1 MITANPDVD
10 VALFITA
17 FNQLVD
23 IHVVNIL
30 AIAERENY
38 PINLTNFMME
48 DKDDIFD
55 EEWDLSHAPSSNPD
69 SGSDEAQRAASIVAQ
84 EQNQVNYAA
93 RIQALA
99 LSMFDGLSKLGKE
112 TSSES
117 KRGNAQEIPQTST
130 DKAND
135 EQRDLK
141 LANDCRELLQIQGQ
155 DNGSQ
160 VTFER
165 PDGKGNY
172 KFSLEKGSDTITLKA
187 KDRPVNP
194 VLVESQGKIIES
206 HATDLDAVNIAK
218 AVEMLNTQQSQ
229 PSENQK

>member
-30 AIAERENY
+30 AISERENY
-38 PINLTNFMME
+38 PINLTDFMME

-69 SGSDEAQRAASIVAQ
+69 SGTDEAQRVASIVAQ

-99 LSMFDGLSKLGKE
+99 LSMFDDLGKLGKE

-117 KRGNAQEIPQTST
+117 KRGNEIPQTST

-155 DNGSQ
+155 DNGGQ

-165 PDGKGNY
+165 PDGKGIY
-172 KFSLEKGSDTITLKA
+172 KFSLEKASD
-187 KDRPVNP
+187 RN
-194 VLVESQGKIIES
+194 EHNSNS
-206 HATDLDAVNIAK
+206 
-218 AVEMLNTQQSQ
+218 
-229 PSENQK
+229 

>member
-30 AIAERENY
+30 AISERENY
-38 PINLTNFMME
+38 PINLTDFMME

-69 SGSDEAQRAASIVAQ
+69 SGTDEAQRVASIVAQ

-99 LSMFDGLSKLGKE
+99 LSMFDDLGKLGKE

-117 KRGNAQEIPQTST
+117 KRGNEIPQTST

-165 PDGKGNY
+165 PDGKGIY
-172 KFSLEKGSDTITLKA
+172 KFSLEKASD
-187 KDRPVNP
+187 RN
-194 VLVESQGKIIES
+194 EHNSNS
-206 HATDLDAVNIAK
+206 
-218 AVEMLNTQQSQ
+218 
-229 PSENQK
+229 

>member
-38 PINLTNFMME
+38 PINLTDFMME

-69 SGSDEAQRAASIVAQ
+69 SGTDEAQRVASIVAQ

-99 LSMFDGLSKLGKE
+99 LSMFDDLGKLGKE

-117 KRGNAQEIPQTST
+117 KRGNEIPQTST

-141 LANDCRELLQIQGQ
+141 LAHDCRELLQIQGQ

-172 KFSLEKGSDTITLKA
+172 KFSLEKGSDRMTLQA

-194 VLVESQGKIIES
+194 ILVESKGKIIES
-206 HATDLDAVNIAK
+206 HATDLDAINIAK
-218 AVEMLNTQQSQ
+218 AVEMLNAQQSQ